1 MKLTPLDIY
10 QKEFRRKTLNG
21 LDPEDVEQFL
31 FQVAE
36 GLEALLHENA
46 RLTQRLAS
54 GGPEPAG
61 EGTDV
66 GEAPTPPEGRQE
78 VDQARQEARRIGD
91 EARAKGKA
99 LVDDAR
105 AEAQRI
111 LDAAQARASQP
122 ATHSSTQAPRP
133 DARARQFAREY
144 QAMIVKHLAQV
155 THHLAD
161 EDDHQDDP
169 VVEEP
174 AATDEDRTTEVGT
187 RA

>member
-1 MKLTPLDIY
+1 
-10 QKEFRRKTLNG
+10 LNG

-54 GGPEPAG
+54 GGVEPAG

-66 GEAPTPPEGRQE
+66 GDAPTPPGGRQE

-91 EARAKGKA
+91 EARAKGKTI
-99 LVDDAR
+99 VDDAR

-111 LDAAQARASQP
+111 LDAAQARGTQT
-122 ATHSSTQAPRP
+122 ATRGPQP
-133 DARARQFAREY
+133 DARARQFARDY

-155 THHLAD
+155 THHLAE
-161 EDDHQDDP
+161 EDDIQPDP
-169 VVEEP
+169 VGEEP
-174 AATDEDRTTEVGT
+174 ATTDEDRTTEVGA